1 MPVPLA
7 DCGEEK
13 WQAAREHFFPSGP
26 ESREEAL
33 VSLSARIRE
42 KPGISIVLAR
52 KTAFRKETVIFLKKR

>member
-7 DCGEEK
+7 DCGEEE
-13 WQAAREHFFPSGP
+13 WRAAREHFFPSGP
-26 ESREEAL
+26 GSREEAL

-52 KTAFRKETVIFLKKR
+52 KTAFHIKKR